1 MIESPEGPVDRP
13 LPRREARKTAILDAA
28 AALFSERG
36 YGATSLSD
44 VVKRSGGSL
53 ATLYDLFGNKQGLFR
68 ALIEDRC
75 RKGFEALYDDDVDD
89 LPPREALTRIGLGF
103 FRMIHSPTAIAM
115 YRMIIAEG
123 GQFPELP
130 VLFYETG
137 PSISQGHLI
146 RWFEEQHRRGQMHVP
161 DPAQASM
168 DFSGLLC
175 SRIQMRLLIGLPT
188 PLAPED
194 IERRVAHVVDMM
206 MRAYAP
212 PCSKDCA

>member
-1 MIESPEGPVDRP
+1 M
-13 LPRREARKTAILDAA
+13 
-28 AALFSERG
+28 FSERG

-53 ATLYDLFGNKQGLFR
+53 ATLYNLFGNKQGLFR
-68 ALIEDRC
+68 GLIEDRC
-75 RKGFEALYDDDVDD
+75 RTGFEALYDDAVDD

-103 FRMIHSPTAIAM
+103 FRMIHSPAAIAM

-137 PSISQGHLI
+137 PSATQARMI
-146 RWFEEQHRRGQMHVP
+146 RWFEEQHRRGQMTVLN
-161 DPAQASM
+161 PAQASM
-168 DFSGLLC
+168 DLAGLLC
-175 SRIQMRLLIGLPT
+175 AKSHMRLLIGLPMQLT
-188 PLAPED
+188 QKD
-194 IERRVAHVVDMM
+194 IEARVAHVVDIM

-212 PCSKDCA
+212 PSPERLL